1 MRKRFKRGQSL
12 IEVVV
17 SLGVIVVLAVSLIS
31 TSLITQ
37 KTARTAKNNNA
48 ATKLTQESIEKI
60 RVFRDR
66 QGFSALRT
74 RLCLTLDSSD
84 VDPVK
89 WKLNDCAAGAEGEA
103 IELNNTSFN
112 RKIEI
117 DDNGGSL
124 KLVIV
129 TVTWSEPG
137 GIQTVKDQTFLSK
150 WEMSSP
156 SP

>member
-1 MRKRFKRGQSL
+1 MSKRFKLGQSL

-66 QGFSALRT
+66 QGFDVLTGGS
-74 RLCLTLDSSD
+74 CLVLNSSD
-84 VDPVK
+84 VDPANWILVSG
-89 WKLNDCAAGAEGEA
+89 CSTGELVS
-103 IELNNTSFN
+103 LNNTNFE
-112 RKIEI
+112 RKIKIE
-117 DDNGGSL
+117 NSSSNT
-124 KLVIV
+124 KLVTV
-129 TVTWSEPG
+129 TVTWNEPG
-137 GIQTVKDQTFLSK
+137 GVQTVKNQTFLSK

>member
-1 MRKRFKRGQSL
+1 MQNIKLLLKIQEKYMSKRFKGGQSL

-66 QGFSALRT
+66 KGFDVLTSDP
-74 RLCLTLDSSD
+74 CLMLNSSD
-84 VDPVK
+84 VDPVN
-89 WKLNDCAAGAEGEA
+89 WSLSSCSAGE
-103 IELNNTSFN
+103 
-112 RKIEI
+112 
-117 DDNGGSL
+117 
-124 KLVIV
+124 
-129 TVTWSEPG
+129 
-137 GIQTVKDQTFLSK
+137 
-150 WEMSSP
+150 
-156 SP
+156 

>member
-1 MRKRFKRGQSL
+1 M
-12 IEVVV
+12 
-17 SLGVIVVLAVSLIS
+17 
-31 TSLITQ
+31 
-37 KTARTAKNNNA
+37 
-48 ATKLTQESIEKI
+48 
-60 RVFRDR
+60 
-66 QGFSALRT
+66 
-74 RLCLTLDSSD
+74 
-84 VDPVK
+84 
-89 WKLNDCAAGAEGEA
+89 NDCAAGAEGEA